1 MSQKFALIENLEN
14 LLPLAF
20 TEDLPDITS
29 EVICL
34 SSENLMAKLI
44 AKSTGVICGIPLLP
58 YIFQYRMSNISVTP
72 MAHDGDVVQKGSQIA
87 IIEGSALGILSSERI
102 ALNFLQKLSGI
113 ATLTR
118 RFVTLLQGTGVTLL
132 DTRKTTPGWR
142 YLEKYAT
149 RVGGAKNN
157 RMNAAEAVMIKD
169 NHIALIKSIT
179 KAVQRAREFY
189 GDKVEIILEV
199 KNLEELKE
207 ALSLNVNRIMLDN
220 FSLED
225 VKKAVQIVQKKVP
238 LEVSGGI
245 NLQNVKDY
253 AQTGIDFI
261 SVGAITHSAPALDI
275 SLEVS

>member
-34 SSENLMAKLI
+34 SSENKMAKII
-44 AKSTGVICGIPLLP
+44 AKATGVICGIPLLP

-72 MAHDGDVVQKGSQIA
+72 MVHDGDVVQKGAQIA
-87 IIEGSALGILSSERI
+87 IVEGSALGILSSERI

-157 RMNAAEAVMIKD
+157 RMSASEAIMIKD
-169 NHIALIKSIT
+169 NHIAITKSIT
-179 KAVQRAREFY
+179 KAVQKAKEFY
-189 GDKVEIILEV
+189 GEKVEIILEV
-199 KNLEELKE
+199 RNLEELKE
-207 ALSLNVNRIMLDN
+207 ALTLNVNRIMLDN

-238 LEVSGGI
+238 LEVSGGV
-245 NLQNVKDY
+245 NLQNVKEY
-253 AQTGIDFI
+253 AQTGINFI

-275 SLEVS
+275 SLEAT

>member
-29 EVICL
+29 EAICL

-44 AKSTGVICGIPLLP
+44 AKATGVICGIPLLP

-102 ALNFLQKLSGI
+102 ALNFIQRLSGI

-157 RMNAAEAVMIKD
+157 RMSASEAIMIKD
-169 NHIALIKSIT
+169 NHLAVTKSLS

-189 GDKVEIILEV
+189 GEKVEIILEV
-199 KNLEELKE
+199 KNLEELRE

>member
-1 MSQKFALIENLEN
+1 MSQKYALIENLEN

-29 EVICL
+29 ECLCL
-34 SSENLMAKLI
+34 SSENIISKLI
-44 AKSTGVICGIPLLP
+44 SKTTGVICGIPLLS

-72 MAHDGDVVQKGSQIA
+72 IVHDGDVVQKGTQIA
-87 IIEGSALGILSSERI
+87 IVEGSALGILSTERI
-102 ALNFLQKLSGI
+102 ALNFLQRLSGI

-118 RFVTLLQGTGVTLL
+118 RFITLVQGTKVSIL
-132 DTRKTTPGWR
+132 DTRKTIPGWR
-142 YLEKYAT
+142 FLEKYAT

-169 NHIALIKSIT
+169 NHIAITKSIT
-179 KAVQRAREFY
+179 KAVQRIREFY
-189 GDKVEIILEV
+189 GEKVEIVLEV

-207 ALSLNVNRIMLDN
+207 ALGLNVSRIMLDN
-220 FSLED
+220 FSVED

-238 LEVSGGI
+238 LEVSGGV
-245 NLQNVKDY
+245 NLQNIKNY
-253 AQTGIDFI
+253 ALTGVEFI
-261 SVGAITHSAPALDI
+261 SIGAITHSAPALDI

>member
-20 TEDLPDITS
+20 TEDLPDITT
-29 EVICL
+29 EAICM
-34 SSENLMAKLI
+34 SSENIMSKIISKA
-44 AKSTGVICGIPLLP
+44 TGVICGIPLLP
-58 YIFQYRMSNISVTP
+58 YIFQYKMTNVSVTP
-72 MAHDGDVVQKGSQIA
+72 MVHDGDVVQKGTQIA
-87 IIEGSALGILSSERI
+87 VIEGSALGILSSERV
-102 ALNFLQKLSGI
+102 ALNFIQRLSGI

-118 RFVTLLQGTGVTLL
+118 RFITLIQGTNVSLL
-132 DTRKTTPGWR
+132 DTRKTTPGFR

-157 RMNAAEAVMIKD
+157 RMNASEAVMIKD
-169 NHIALIKSIT
+169 NHIAITKSIT
-179 KAVQRAREFY
+179 KAVQKTREFY
-189 GDKVEIILEV
+189 GDKIEIVLEV

-207 ALSLNVNRIMLDN
+207 ALNLNIQRIMLDN
-220 FSLED
+220 FSLDD

-238 LEVSGGI
+238 LEVSGGV

-253 AQTGIDFI
+253 ASTGIDFI